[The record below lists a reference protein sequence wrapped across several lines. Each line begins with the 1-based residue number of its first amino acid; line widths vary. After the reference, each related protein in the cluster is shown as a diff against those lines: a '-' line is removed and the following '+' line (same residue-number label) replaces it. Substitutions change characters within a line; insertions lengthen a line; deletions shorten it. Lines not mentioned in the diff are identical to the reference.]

1 MEKDIFKDLES
12 RMEKAIVT
20 FRDELSRV
28 RTGRASLSL
37 LDTVKIDY
45 YGTPS
50 PLNHVANLAVPEPR
64 MITIQ
69 PWDIKMLPEIE
80 RAIIKSD
87 LGLTPQNDGKVIR
100 LPIPPLNE
108 ERRKDLVKLVKKMAE
123 EHRVA
128 IRNVRRDGIEK
139 LQKQEKDK
147 IITEDQ
153 KHTLQKKVQDVTDN
167 HIKKVDEVL
176 AGKEKEIME
185 V

>member
-12 RMEKAIVT
+12 RMEKAIAT

-147 IITEDQ
+147 IISEDQ

>member
-20 FRDELSRV
+20 FREELSRV
-28 RTGRASLSL
+28 RTGRAALSL
-37 LDTVKIDY
+37 LDSVKVDY
-45 YGTPS
+45 YGNPS
-50 PLNHVANLAVPEPR
+50 PLNHVANLAVPESR

-69 PWDIKMLPEIE
+69 PWDVKMLPEIE

-87 LGLTPQNDGKVIR
+87 LGLTPQNDGKIIR

-108 ERRKDLVKLVKKMAE
+108 ERRKELVKLVKKMAE

-128 IRNVRRDGIEK
+128 VRNVRRDGIEK
-139 LQKQEKDK
+139 LQKQEKEK

-153 KHTLQKKVQDVTDN
+153 KHTLQKKVQDITDN
-167 HIKKVDEVL
+167 HVKKVDEVL
-176 AGKEKEIME
+176 AAKEKEIME

>member
-12 RMEKAIVT
+12 RMEKAIAT

>member
-12 RMEKAIVT
+12 RMEKAIAT

-128 IRNVRRDGIEK
+128 IRNVRRDGVEK

-147 IITEDQ
+147 IISEDQ

>member
-12 RMEKAIVT
+12 RMEKAIAT

-153 KHTLQKKVQDVTDN
+153 KHTLQKKIQDFTDN

-176 AGKEKEIME
+176 TGKEKEIME

>member
-12 RMEKAIVT
+12 RMEKAIAT
-20 FRDELSRV
+20 FREELSRV
-28 RTGRASLSL
+28 RTGRAALSL
-37 LDTVKIDY
+37 LDSVKVDY
-45 YGTPS
+45 YGNPS
-50 PLNHVANLAVPEPR
+50 PLNHVANLAVPDNR

-69 PWDIKMLPEIE
+69 PWDVKMLPEIE

-87 LGLTPQNDGKVIR
+87 LGLTPQNDGKIIR

-128 IRNVRRDGIEK
+128 VRNVRRDGIEK
-139 LQKQEKDK
+139 LQKQEKEK

-153 KHTLQKKVQDVTDN
+153 KHTMQKKVQDLTDS

-176 AGKEKEIME
+176 AAKEKEIME